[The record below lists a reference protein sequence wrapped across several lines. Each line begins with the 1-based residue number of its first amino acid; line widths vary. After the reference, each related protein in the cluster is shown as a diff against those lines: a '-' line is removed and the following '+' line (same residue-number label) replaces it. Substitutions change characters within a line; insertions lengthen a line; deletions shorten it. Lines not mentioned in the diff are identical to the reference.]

1 MKEHMHEKCQ
11 RLVDKYGPVPKDIPL
26 EAYIEEL
33 GEVNGTYFHIFFN
46 KHEAAPA
53 AVSNGAHMSI
63 PPMRYAILDKLSQLR
78 KGKVI
83 GRVLPDPT
91 PQESAS

>member
-1 MKEHMHEKCQ
+1 
-11 RLVDKYGPVPKDIPL
+11 
-26 EAYIEEL
+26 
-33 GEVNGTYFHIFFN
+33 
-46 KHEAAPA
+46 
-53 AVSNGAHMSI
+53 MSI

-91 PQESAS
+91 PEESAS